1 MSPHAVGSCTKS
13 SNYLKGN
20 KIYRPVGCWTVT
32 QEVRPVGHG
41 TARLCP
47 RAGAQQHHFPLSGS
61 DCHTDLVVPGLH
73 GLARCPTS
81 AAPCFPVMAEDLVG
95 AAQG

>member
-1 MSPHAVGSCTKS
+1 MNPRAVGSCTKS
-13 SNYLKGN
+13 PNYLKGI
-20 KIYRPVGCWTVT
+20 KLYRPVSCWTVT

-47 RAGAQQHHFPLSGS
+47 RAGAPQHHLFLSGS
-61 DCHTDLVVPGLH
+61 DCQTDLVLPGRH
-73 GLARCPTS
+73 VLARCPTS
-81 AAPCFPVMAEDLVG
+81 VALCFPAMAEDLVG